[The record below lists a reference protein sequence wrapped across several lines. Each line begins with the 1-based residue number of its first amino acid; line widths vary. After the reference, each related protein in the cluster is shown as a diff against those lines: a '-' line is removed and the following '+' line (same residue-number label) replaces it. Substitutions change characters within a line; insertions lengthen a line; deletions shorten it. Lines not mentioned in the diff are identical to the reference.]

1 MREFGVSVPR
11 KALVLHLTSGNDP
24 LLVAVPTEAAEGL
37 ATSLPDLIR
46 RAEVENIT
54 TANGSSIAIN
64 FAHVLAAHVDATP
77 GLGQIY
83 GSVVRE
89 R

>member
-1 MREFGVSVPR
+1 VSEPR
-11 KALVLHLTSGNDP
+11 KALVLHLASGNEP
-24 LLVAVPTEAAEGL
+24 LLVAVPTDAAETL
-37 ATSLPDLIR
+37 AASLPDRIR
-46 RAEVENIT
+46 RADVETIT
-54 TANGSSIAIN
+54 TANGSSIAVN

-83 GSVVRE
+83 GSVARE

>member
-1 MREFGVSVPR
+1 MSVPR
-11 KALVLHLTSGNDP
+11 KALVLHLASGNDP
-24 LLVAVPTEAAEGL
+24 LLVAVPAETADEL
-37 ATSLPDLIR
+37 ATSLPEKIR
-46 RAEVENIT
+46 QAEVESIT
-54 TANGSSIAIN
+54 TANGSTIAIN
-64 FAHVLAAHVDATP
+64 FAHVLAAHVDVTP